1 LKWLK
6 RSHSSEAKIKK
17 KFGGKMWK
25 SVSAL
30 VAVVSLAL
38 TAGAS
43 TAEWPTRPLTM
54 INPFAAGGPNDVVAR
69 LFAQRMGEILG
80 QTIIIE
86 NIGGAGGMTGAERV
100 AKAAPDG
107 YTFLQGTVGTQAQNQ
122 TLFKKPAYNSTTDFA
137 PVALVIEAPLVLIA
151 RKDLP
156 VKDMKEFVAY
166 AKANKDKMQYA
177 SAGTGSAIHLGCALM
192 NMVTGLDIV
201 HVPYRGANPA
211 MQDLMSGRVDYLC
224 DIITTAKPQIDAGTV
239 KAIAILTKERSP
251 VLPNVPTATE
261 QGFDVDAYTWNAFF
275 LPKGTPDAIVEK
287 LNHATVAAMKTP
299 DVREKLESAGLQ
311 FVSEDRATPE
321 YLAKFVPSEIV
332 KWAAPIKAS
341 GVSVD

>member
-1 LKWLK
+1 
-6 RSHSSEAKIKK
+6 
-17 KFGGKMWK
+17 MWK
-25 SVSAL
+25 LVTAL
-30 VAVVSLAL
+30 VTLASLAA
-38 TAGAS
+38 TTDVRAQP
-43 TAEWPTRPLTM
+43 WPTRPLTM
-54 INPFAAGGPNDVVAR
+54 INPFAAGGPNDVLAR

-80 QTIIIE
+80 QSIIIE
-86 NIGGAGGMTGAERV
+86 NVGGAGGMNGADRV

-137 PVALVIEAPLVLIA
+137 PVALIVEAPLVLIA
-151 RKDLP
+151 RKDIP

-166 AKANKDKMQYA
+166 AKANQDKMQFA

-192 NMVTGLDIV
+192 NMVAGLDIV

-224 DIITTAKPQIDAGTV
+224 DIITTAKPQIDGGAV
-239 KAIAILTKERSP
+239 KAIAILAKQRSP
-251 VLPNVPTATE
+251 VLSNVPTAIG

-275 LPKGTPDAIVEK
+275 LPKATPDAIVAK
-287 LNHATVAAMKTP
+287 LNHATIEAMKTP
-299 DVREKLESAGLQ
+299 AVREKLERAGLK
-311 FVSEDRATPE
+311 FVSDDRTTPA
-321 YLAKFVPSEIV
+321 YLATFVQSEIA

>member
-1 LKWLK
+1 MRKTV
-6 RSHSSEAKIKK
+6 A
-17 KFGGKMWK
+17 
-25 SVSAL
+25 AL
-30 VAVVSLAL
+30 LAVASLGVA
-38 TAGAS
+38 AS
-43 TAEWPTRPLTM
+43 TKAEDWPARPITM
-54 INPFAAGGPNDVVAR
+54 INPFAAGGPNDVLAR

-80 QTIIIE
+80 QPIVIE
-86 NIGGAGGMTGAERV
+86 NVGGAGGMNGADRV

-122 TLFKKPAYNSTTDFA
+122 TLFRKPAYNSMTDFA
-137 PVALVIEAPLVLIA
+137 PVALMVEAPLVLVA
-151 RKDLP
+151 RKDMP

-166 AKANKDKMQYA
+166 AKANQDKMQYA
-177 SAGTGSAIHLGCALM
+177 SAGTGSAIHLGCALV

-211 MQDLMSGRVDYLC
+211 MQDLMGGRVDYLC

-251 VLPNVPTATE
+251 VLPNVPTAIE
-261 QGFDVDAYTWNAFF
+261 QGFNVEAYTWNAFF
-275 LPKGTPDAIVEK
+275 LPKGTPDAIVRK
-287 LNHATVAAMKTP
+287 LNQATVEAMKTP
-299 DVREKLESAGLQ
+299 AVRGPLENAGLQ
-311 FVSEDRATPE
+311 FVSDDRTTPE
-321 YLAKFVPSEIV
+321 YLAKFVQSEIE

>member
-1 LKWLK
+1 MSRHLL
-6 RSHSSEAKIKK
+6 A
-17 KFGGKMWK
+17 FL
-25 SVSAL
+25 A
-30 VAVVSLAL
+30 AVCLSFAP
-38 TAGAS
+38 AAH
-43 TAEWPTRPLTM
+43 AADWPTRPLTM
-54 INPFAAGGPNDVVAR
+54 INPFAAGGPNDVLAR

-86 NIGGAGGMTGAERV
+86 NVAGAGGMNGADRV

-137 PVALVIEAPLVLIA
+137 PVALIVEAPLVLVA
-151 RKDLP
+151 RKDLR

-166 AKANKDKMQYA
+166 AKANKDKMQFA

-224 DIITTAKPQIDAGTV
+224 DNHHREAADRRWRGQGDRHPGQRALAG
-239 KAIAILTKERSP
+239 APERP
-251 VLPNVPTATE
+251 
-261 QGFDVDAYTWNAFF
+261 
-275 LPKGTPDAIVEK
+275 
-287 LNHATVAAMKTP
+287 H
-299 DVREKLESAGLQ
+299 R
-311 FVSEDRATPE
+311 R
-321 YLAKFVPSEIV
+321 
-332 KWAAPIKAS
+332 
-341 GVSVD
+341 

>member
-1 LKWLK
+1 MRKT
-6 RSHSSEAKIKK
+6 
-17 KFGGKMWK
+17 FT
-25 SVSAL
+25 AL
-30 VAVVSLAL
+30 AVLASL
-38 TAGAS
+38 AS
-43 TAEWPTRPLTM
+43 TAAAKAEDWPTRPLTM
-54 INPFAAGGPNDVVAR
+54 INPFAAGGPNDVLAR

-80 QTIIIE
+80 QPVVIE
-86 NIGGAGGMTGAERV
+86 NIGGAGGMNGADRV

-122 TLFKKPAYNSTTDFA
+122 TLFKKPAYNSMTDFT
-137 PVALVIEAPLVLIA
+137 PVALMIEAPLVLVV

-156 VKDMKEFVAY
+156 VNDMKEFVAY
-166 AKANKDKMQYA
+166 AKANKDKMQFA

-192 NMVTGLDIV
+192 NMVTGLDV
-201 HVPYRGANPA
+201 LHVPYRGANPA

-251 VLPNVPTATE
+251 VLSNVPTAIE
-261 QGFDVDAYTWNAFF
+261 QGFDVEAYTWNAFF
-275 LPKGTPDAIVEK
+275 LPKGTPEPIVQK
-287 LNHATVAAMKTP
+287 LRHATVEAMKTP
-299 DVREKLESAGLQ
+299 AVREKLESAGLK
-311 FVSEDRATPE
+311 FVSDDRTTPE
-321 YLAKFVPSEIV
+321 YLATFVQSEIV

>member
-1 LKWLK
+1 MKT
-6 RSHSSEAKIKK
+6 I
-17 KFGGKMWK
+17 
-25 SVSAL
+25 VTAL
-30 VAVVSLAL
+30 FAVVLLAL
-38 TAGAS
+38 TSGAN
-43 TAEWPTRPLTM
+43 AQEWPTRPLTM
-54 INPFAAGGPNDVVAR
+54 INPFAAGGPNDVLAR

-80 QTIIIE
+80 QPVIIE
-86 NIGGAGGMTGAERV
+86 NVGGAGGMTGADRV

-122 TLFKKPAYNSTTDFA
+122 SLFKKPAYNSITDFA
-137 PVALVIEAPLVLIA
+137 PVALMVEAPLVLVA

-156 VKDMKEFVAY
+156 ANDMREFVAY

-224 DIITTAKPQIDAGTV
+224 DIITTAKAQIDGGTV
-239 KAIAILTKERSP
+239 KPIAILTRERSP
-251 VLPNVPTATE
+251 VLPNVPTAIE

-275 LPKGTPDAIVEK
+275 LPKGTPDAIVKK
-287 LNHATVAAMKTP
+287 LNEATVETMKTP
-299 DVREKLESAGLQ
+299 VVREKLEGAGLV
-311 FVSEDRATPE
+311 FVSDDRTTPA
-321 YLAKFVPSEIV
+321 YLAKFVKSEIV
-332 KWAAPIKAS
+332 KWAVPIKAS
-341 GVSVD
+341 GVNIE